1 MRFRETQLLQS
12 YYLQIGDRNT
22 KKILPRWVRISKDC
36 RNRHIRHIR
45 PNMIRDKIAYAQL
58 ISVTKKDNFSYEKK
72 RGKNFNFE
80 KEKKQ
85 QDEHDERKK
94 LIKMDLRY
102 LKRGELK
109 KNKKR

>member
-45 PNMIRDKIAYAQL
+45 PNMVRDKIAYAQL
-58 ISVTKKDNFSYEKK
+58 ISATKKFITKKDNFVMKRKEGKILISRKRKNSKTSTREK
-72 RGKNFNFE
+72 N
-80 KEKKQ
+80 
-85 QDEHDERKK
+85 
-94 LIKMDLRY
+94 
-102 LKRGELK
+102 
-109 KNKKR
+109 

>member
-1 MRFRETQLLQS
+1 M
-12 YYLQIGDRNT
+12 
-22 KKILPRWVRISKDC
+22 V
-36 RNRHIRHIR
+36 
-45 PNMIRDKIAYAQL
+45 RDKIAYAQL
-58 ISVTKKDNFSYEKK
+58 ISVTKKFITKKDNFSYEKK

-102 LKRGELK
+102 LKRGGLK